1 MISLYELSAW
11 KKKIVK
17 NDLSSDSINKIKEK
31 KINKPE
37 LVQKYGNLVA
47 SKNIMKD
54 LSSNKTNIDKAEQNK
69 KVRFKLYR
77 AMK

>member
-1 MISLYELSAW
+1 MISLYELSSW
-11 KKKIVK
+11 KKKIVN
-17 NDLSSDSINKIKEK
+17 NDLSSDSIKKIKDK

-54 LSSNKTNIDKAEQNK
+54 LASNKTNIDKAEQNK

>member
-54 LSSNKTNIDKAEQNK
+54 LASNKTNIDKAEQNK